1 MTNNEEDFE
10 TIKAVRAGD
19 IQAYGVLVGKY
30 QGLLFNLALKMTGSV
45 EEAEDTA
52 QSAFIMIYEK
62 LDSFDPGR
70 SFRNWACTIALNK
83 IRNALRRK
91 KLISF
96 LSLDAFRDP
105 DGRPVQLADGAQ
117 NTEEKAMGNELL
129 AGIERDLLKL
139 PPDTREAFV
148 LFHFHNNSVGDI
160 AALTGATENAVSIRL
175 YRARAFLASNLSR
188 NLIRKDAA
196 LVEGR
201 GKQ

>member
-19 IQAYGVLVGKY
+19 IQAYGILVRKY

-62 LDSFDPGR
+62 LDSLDPGR
-70 SFRNWACTIALNK
+70 SFRNWAYTIALNK
-83 IRNALRRK
+83 IRNTLRRK
-91 KLISF
+91 KLVGF
-96 LSLDAFRDP
+96 LSLDAFRDAE
-105 DGRPVQLADGAQ
+105 GQPVQIADRAQ
-117 NTEEKAMGNELL
+117 NTEEKALGNELM

-139 PPDTREAFV
+139 PLDTREAFI

-160 AALTGATENAVSIRL
+160 AALTGATENTVSIRL
-175 YRARAFLASNLSR
+175 YRARAFLALNLPR
-188 NLIRKDAA
+188 NSARKDAA

>member
-10 TIKAVRAGD
+10 TIKSVRAGD

-30 QGLLFNLALKMTGSV
+30 QGLLFNLALRMTGSV

-52 QSAFIMIYEK
+52 QSSFIMIYEK

-70 SFRNWACTIALNK
+70 SFRNWAYTIALNK
-83 IRNALRRK
+83 IRNTLRRK
-91 KLISF
+91 KLVSF
-96 LSLDAFRDP
+96 LSLDAFKNP
-105 DGRPVQLADGAQ
+105 DGRPVQIADSAQ
-117 NTEEKAMGNELL
+117 NTEEKAIGNELL

-139 PPDTREAFV
+139 PPDTREAFI
-148 LFHFHNNSVGDI
+148 LFHFHNNSVSDI

-175 YRARAFLASNLSR
+175 HRARAFLASNLSR
-188 NLIRKDAA
+188 NSTRKDAA